1 MTAYYLAAAAV
12 AALIAITVR
21 LRPWRRREDNLAA
34 MEAWLETYSPDVY
47 LPMLRLA
54 HSADTG
60 YLAVH
65 RGPEEAARYR
75 RVQRRILKEY
85 LHGLSRDFHR
95 LHALA
100 TESALRARNDREN
113 SSLALVK
120 EKLDFI
126 FSMWA
131 IELCLFLDE
140 FAPCAINL
148 RPLLADVGELAAKA
162 RESAQRRLEVRMP

>member
-1 MTAYYLAAAAV
+1 MTAYYLAAAAL

-21 LRPWRRREDNLAA
+21 RRPWRRREENLAA
-34 MEAWLETYSPDVY
+34 MEAWLESYSPDVY

-54 HSADTG
+54 HSEDTG
-60 YLAVH
+60 YLTTY
-65 RGPEEAARYR
+65 RGSEEAARYR

-85 LHGLSRDFHR
+85 LRSLSRDFHR

-100 TESALRARNDREN
+100 TESALRARNDHEN
-113 SSLALVK
+113 SSLALVE

-126 FSMWA
+126 FSMWS
-131 IELCLFLDE
+131 IELCLFVNE

-148 RPLLADVGELAAKA
+148 RPLLADIGDLAAKA
-162 RESAQRRLEVRMP
+162 RENARRRLEVRMS